1 MCMQHSEATIVCYR
15 YQAWTHDYDC
25 EAVWSFVQR
34 HGGHISIRNDC
45 IDYFVP
51 VQYQVLF
58 ALAYPELSRQYNLD
72 LV

>member
-1 MCMQHSEATIVCYR
+1 MQHSEVTAVCYR
-15 YQAWTHDYDC
+15 YQAWAHDYDS

-51 VQYQVLF
+51 VEYQVLF

-72 LV
+72 LI

>member
-1 MCMQHSEATIVCYR
+1 MQHSEVTAVCYR
-15 YQAWTHDYDC
+15 YLAWTHDYDC

-51 VQYQVLF
+51 VEYQVLF
-58 ALAYPELSRQYNLD
+58 ALAYPELTRQYNLD
-72 LV
+72 LI